1 MNNSTKKS
9 YLFFSKDGFTYDKS
23 NRLTNNMQ
31 LFGSAK
37 GRNIDEAFKNFK
49 EEQSYLLQKNY
60 DKVIAIQTVSSA
72 IINLRLK
79 GDKQM
84 SLIPQD
90 IFNKIPNLYETENQ
104 KDKICYVKLFLPN
117 SNWTW
122 YIIEIDKQ
130 DNNTCF
136 GFVDG
141 LEQELGY
148 FTIRELENLKGMFG
162 LKVEL
167 DVSFKPTKLSKIRA
181 SI

>member
-1 MNNSTKKS
+1 M
-9 YLFFSKDGFTYDKS
+9 SKILS
-23 NRLTNNMQ
+23 HEQ
-31 LFGSAK
+31 L
-37 GRNIDEAFKNFK
+37 
-49 EEQSYLLQKNY
+49 QL
-60 DKVIAIQTVSSA
+60 
-72 IINLRLK
+72 
-79 GDKQM
+79 
-84 SLIPQD
+84 
-90 IFNKIPNLYETENQ
+90 IPNLYETENQ
-104 KDKICYVKLFLPN
+104 EEKICYVKLFLPN

-167 DVSFKPTKLSKIRA
+167 DTSFKPTKLSKIRA